1 MLLPEVLA
9 YYERG
14 GETVR
19 LSAGVG
25 RLEFLRTWDILT
37 RILPP
42 PPAVIVDVGG
52 ATGVYAGPLAHA
64 GYQVTVVDPVPS
76 HVSASAAR
84 PGVTAVLGDA
94 RALPFDPASADAVLL
109 MGPLYHLL
117 DPAVRAL
124 AWREAVRVARPGGVV
139 AGATIARHAPLLDIV
154 SRGLFGEAETR
165 EITLADVAHGRH
177 VSPPGRPFFTTAYFH
192 APGEP
197 AAEASAA
204 GLTRVRTLAVEGP
217 VWPMTDR
224 VTELLADPVTSAE
237 LLAALRGVEEEPS
250 LLGASSHLL
259 TFGTPAS
266 AVSQS
271 AV

>member
-1 MLLPEVLA
+1 MLPPEILE
-9 YYERG
+9 YYQRG
-14 GETVR
+14 GETDR

-64 GYQVTVVDPVPS
+64 GYQVTVVDPVPD
-76 HVSASAAR
+76 HVAASAAL

-94 RALPFDPASADAVLL
+94 RALPLATATADAVLL

-117 DPAVRAL
+117 DPAERAA
-124 AWREAVRVARPGGVV
+124 AWREAIRVARPGALV
-139 AGATIARHAPLLDIV
+139 AGATITRHAPLLDIV
-154 SRGLFGEAETR
+154 SRGLFGDRPTR

-177 VSPPGRPFFTTAYFH
+177 LPTPDRPFFTTAYFH

-197 AAEASAA
+197 FAEARAA
-204 GLTRVRTLAVEGP
+204 GLTGVRTLAVEGP
-217 VWPMTDR
+217 IWTLTDR
-224 VTELLADPVTSAE
+224 VADLLADPVTSTE
-237 LLAALRGVEEEPS
+237 LMAVLRRLEAEPS

-259 TFGTPAS
+259 TFGKS
-266 AVSQS
+266 
-271 AV
+271 